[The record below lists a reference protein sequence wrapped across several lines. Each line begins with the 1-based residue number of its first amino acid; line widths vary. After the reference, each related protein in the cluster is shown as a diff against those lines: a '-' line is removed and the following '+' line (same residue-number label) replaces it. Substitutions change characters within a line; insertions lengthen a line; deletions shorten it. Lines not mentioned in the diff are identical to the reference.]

1 MTGKQQRTVRRQLF
15 PEKLWDLVNKP
26 LSGIQWSSDGKRI
39 EVDRSLLE
47 KCLETKF
54 RLHKFDSFIRQ
65 LHLYGFKKCG
75 NSYHHDKFQ
84 RGKPEA
90 LLTMKRKYS
99 NSSSSTTT
107 TTNTNSIC
115 KESTIV
121 TNPIPTHPISNNS
134 SNLVPTHLCNNFYQL
149 DRVIYEDYAID
160 YSLKSRLIMR
170 CISVK
175 NNSAAIH
182 NRKDPMAAA
191 ANDQEK

>member
-26 LSGIQWSSDGKRI
+26 SSGIQWSIDGKRI
-39 EVDRSLLE
+39 EVDRAQLE

-99 NSSSSTTT
+99 NSTTT
-107 TTNTNSIC
+107 PSSMC
-115 KESTIV
+115 KESPTSKQ
-121 TNPIPTHPISNNS
+121 NQPICNNS
-134 SNLVPTHLCNNFYQL
+134 TLTPTSLCNNFYQVN
-149 DRVIYEDYAID
+149 RVVYEDCAID
-160 YSLKSRLIMR
+160 YSLNSRLIIR

-182 NRKDPMAAA
+182 NKKEPIAAA

>member
-26 LSGIQWSSDGKRI
+26 TSGIQWSADGRRI
-39 EVDRSLLE
+39 EVDRSQLE

-84 RGKPEA
+84 RGKPET

-99 NSSSSTTT
+99 NSSSTISTT
-107 TTNTNSIC
+107 SADLKR
-115 KESTIV
+115 KESGLLTD
-121 TNPIPTHPISNNS
+121 PTPPISDDS
-134 SNLVPTHLCNNFYQL
+134 TSIQTSLCNKIHQI
-149 DRVIYEDYAID
+149 DRIIYEDCAID

-182 NRKDPMAAA
+182 SKKDPITAA